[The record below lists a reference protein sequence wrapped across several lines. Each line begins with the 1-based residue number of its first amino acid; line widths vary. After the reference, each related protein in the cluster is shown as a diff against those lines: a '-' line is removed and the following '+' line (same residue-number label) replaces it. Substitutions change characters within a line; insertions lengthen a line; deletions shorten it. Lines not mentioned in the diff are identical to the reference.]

1 MRINKRIINII
12 AFYVMIIILTNINF
26 QTANAQMFWNQT
38 ASFAGNSASYVAVPN
53 SSSIDIT
60 GSFSFEAWVNPS
72 TLGGASKGIVSKGG
86 VLGTSLR
93 IGVRLG
99 NDGRLTLSTNG
110 TPRLISKVS
119 TPLAINK
126 WTHVAATY
134 NASAGVFKIYLNGS
148 PDTSSTI
155 AGAAPTSNTDSL
167 YLGISGASTPFAG
180 QLDEVRL
187 WDKELSGTEVNTYYR
202 TSMAEVTGVYNLLI
216 MSMTFQDEN
225 SLGADIQM

>member
-38 ASFAGNSASYVAVPN
+38 ASFAGNSSSYVAVPN

-60 GSFSFEAWVNPS
+60 GSFSFEAWINPS
-72 TLGGASKGIVSKGG
+72 SLSGASKGIVSKGG

-110 TPRLISKVS
+110 TPRLISKD
-119 TPLAINK
+119 L
-126 WTHVAATY
+126 
-134 NASAGVFKIYLNGS
+134 
-148 PDTSSTI
+148 
-155 AGAAPTSNTDSL
+155 
-167 YLGISGASTPFAG
+167 
-180 QLDEVRL
+180 QRL
-187 WDKELSGTEVNTYYR
+187 
-202 TSMAEVTGVYNLLI
+202 
-216 MSMTFQDEN
+216 
-225 SLGADIQM
+225 